1 VAFSRAD
8 DDPAVGRSYQL
19 GGGPRVRLRM
29 VGPRDAAAI
38 RALLSRRGLHVGDLE
53 LARLVRFD
61 PRCRAVIC
69 ASALIGPTETIVALG
84 AIDLDAA
91 SPDMVIAD
99 SSAGDGLRELVAG
112 ALMGRARAHAA

>member
-1 VAFSRAD
+1 
-8 DDPAVGRSYQL
+8 
-19 GGGPRVRLRM
+19 M

-38 RALLSRRGLHVGDLE
+38 RSLLERQGLDVDDLE

-99 SSAGDGLRELVAG
+99 SSAGDGLRDLVAD
-112 ALMGRARAHAA
+112 ALMARARAHAA

>member
-1 VAFSRAD
+1 
-8 DDPAVGRSYQL
+8 
-19 GGGPRVRLRM
+19 
-29 VGPRDAAAI
+29 
-38 RALLSRRGLHVGDLE
+38 LLSRQGLHVDDLE

-91 SPDMVIAD
+91 SPDIVIAD

-112 ALMGRARAHAA
+112 ALMSRARAHAA